1 MCGYLTRTEG
11 IVVQETNPWSYEVET
26 PSGIYRKNR
35 HHIIPLNKFT
45 KNQDENGKTSPD
57 MVVVSNPNQ
66 DTVVRRI
73 PTFVQ
78 EVVMFQ
84 NHQTESN

>member
-1 MCGYLTRTEG
+1 M
-11 IVVQETNPWSYEVET
+11 
-26 PSGIYRKNR
+26 
-35 HHIIPLNKFT
+35 
-45 KNQDENGKTSPD
+45 NQDENGKTSPD

-84 NHQTESN
+84 NHKTESN